1 MELDDLETAYNI
13 VSRFNKY
20 DTLSSPPKINTL
32 NFEVPIISG
41 IHKGEY
47 RKNIEEVK
55 PNTLEYI
62 LYYLHDID
70 FTMIINTIIA
80 LLYYW
85 KFRKRKALIMEQV
98 YQEVVNHFT
107 TQHEPYKGNEKIK
120 KGTCIYLVKIEIGN
134 KVLYKIGKTKD
145 LHQRMINLQSNIN
158 VNYSFV
164 SVGITIKEV
173 IYCDNYDEREE
184 RLLTEIRNINIKKHK
199 FYFDGHTECFESDIL
214 FELWTKMI
222 QS

>member
-1 MELDDLETAYNI
+1 MELEDLETAYNI

-20 DTLSSPPKINTL
+20 DTLSSPPKIHTL

-107 TQHEPYKGNEKIK
+107 IQHEPYKGNKKIK
-120 KGTCIYLVKIEIGN
+120 KGTCVYLVKIGIGN

-145 LHQRMINLQSNIN
+145 LHQRMLNLQSNIN
-158 VNYSFV
+158 ANYPFV
-164 SVGITIKEV
+164 SVGVTVKEV
-173 IYCDNYDEREE
+173 LYCDNHNEIEE
-184 RLLTEIRNINIKKHK
+184 RLLKEIRNINIKKNK
-199 FYFDGHTECFESDIL
+199 FYFNGCTESFENIVVVDIFKKL
-214 FELWTKMI
+214 YEY
-222 QS
+222 